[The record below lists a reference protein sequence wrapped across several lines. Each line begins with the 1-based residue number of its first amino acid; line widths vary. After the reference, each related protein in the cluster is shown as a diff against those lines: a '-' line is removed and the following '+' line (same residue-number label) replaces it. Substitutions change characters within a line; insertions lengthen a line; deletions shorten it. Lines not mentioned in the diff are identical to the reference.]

1 MMAFE
6 IVLET
11 LLFSPKTRG
20 SQNAADEKN
29 WLRNLNSVIFKQVNH
44 EEKPSSVAPQLA
56 TKPHA
61 NTYSMI
67 LPRLKRRH

>member
-6 IVLET
+6 IVLDT

-20 SQNAADEKN
+20 FQNAADEKN
-29 WLRNLNSVIFKQVNH
+29 RPRNLNSVICKLVTH